1 MQNDKNEV
9 KAENDYDRMT
19 SFMFGN
25 RRFSDTKHKD
35 DFNSPSEKSQS
46 HEITESNQ
54 HGPFHRNTE
63 RGNDWLFGF
72 NQKTQRGNRNRKLSP
87 YERILDQVDYD
98 LLMDTIDSGM
108 KSYQSIKPLFSGA
121 SPFLQKFTK
130 KFQSK

>member
-1 MQNDKNEV
+1 MHDDKKEV
-9 KAENDYDRMT
+9 KAEKDYDRMT
-19 SFMFGN
+19 SFLFGN
-25 RRFSDTKHKD
+25 RRFSDTRHKV
-35 DFNSPSEKSQS
+35 DFNSHNEESQS
-46 HEITESNQ
+46 REIPESNQ
-54 HGPFHRNTE
+54 HGPFHRNAE

-72 NQKTQRGNRNRKLSP
+72 NQKSQRGNRNRKLSP

-121 SPFLQKFTK
+121 SPYLQKFMK